1 MCGRRM
7 DTSVTHP
14 QVGEKKKKEKTKR
27 KRKKKERKKK
37 VKKKISAIERQD
49 TKKGII
55 CILLHSILYI

>member
-14 QVGEKKKKEKTKR
+14 QVGEKKKKRQKE
-27 KRKKKERKKK
+27 KERKKK
-37 VKKKISAIERQD
+37 EKSKKKISAIERQD

>member
-14 QVGEKKKKEKTKR
+14 QVGEKKKRKDKKKKKE
-27 KRKKKERKKK
+27 KRKKEKS
-37 VKKKISAIERQD
+37 KKKISAIERQD

-55 CILLHSILYI
+55 CILLHSTLYI

>member
-14 QVGEKKKKEKTKR
+14 QVGEKKKRKDKEKKKE
-27 KRKKKERKKK
+27 KRKKEKS
-37 VKKKISAIERQD
+37 KKKISAIERQD

-55 CILLHSILYI
+55 CILLHSTLYI

>member
-14 QVGEKKKKEKTKR
+14 QVGEKKKKDKK
-27 KRKKKERKKK
+27 KKKEKRKKK

-55 CILLHSILYI
+55 CILLHLILYI